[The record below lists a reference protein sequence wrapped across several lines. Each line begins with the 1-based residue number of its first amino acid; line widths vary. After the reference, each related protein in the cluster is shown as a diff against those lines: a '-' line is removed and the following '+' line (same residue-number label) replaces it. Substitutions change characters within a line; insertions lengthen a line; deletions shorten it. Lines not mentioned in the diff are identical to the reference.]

1 MAKTLLDFVEDTCEQ
16 GSTIYTDGLSAY
28 KNLPSRGF
36 KHDANAVSKGSD
48 PAHVVLPAVH
58 RVASLVKRW
67 LLGTH
72 HGGIG
77 AQHVEAYL
85 DEFIFRFNRLQS
97 NARGLL
103 FYRLMQNAV
112 VVKKLDYETIVWSRR
127 GQAGKLRGAS
137 RQPGGEVEDAVV
149 PRRYAAASA
158 FGNSARPCCTSRS
171 ASAALIRSAATG
183 RNGRSS

>member
-1 MAKTLLDFVEDTCEQ
+1 MLTFSTPMTWPMLLRIRR
-16 GSTIYTDGLSAY
+16 STMLAGILFSSSIRSSMYSSPVRLRESASSVASSSPMSAY

-36 KHDANAVSKGSD
+36 THKPDAVSQGSD

-58 RVASLVKRW
+58 RVASLLKRW

-85 DEFIFRFNRLQS
+85 DEFIFRFNRRQS

-103 FYRLMQNAV
+103 FYRLIQNAV
-112 VVKKLDYETIVWSRR
+112 VVKKLDYDTIVWSRR
-127 GQAGKLRGAS
+127 GQAGKIRGPKRKTRTTQRRTSGAS
-137 RQPGGEVEDAVV
+137 SS
-149 PRRYAAASA
+149 SA
-158 FGNSARPCCTSRS
+158 P
-171 ASAALIRSAATG
+171 
-183 RNGRSS
+183 

>member
-1 MAKTLLDFVEDTCEQ
+1 M
-16 GSTIYTDGLSAY
+16 SAY

-36 KHDANAVSKGSD
+36 THKPDAVSQGSD

-58 RVASLVKRW
+58 RVASLLKRW

-85 DEFIFRFNRLQS
+85 DEFIFRFNRCQS

-103 FYRLMQNAV
+103 FYRLIQNAV
-112 VVKKLDYETIVWSRR
+112 VVKKLDYDTIVWSRR
-127 GQAGKLRGAS
+127 GQAGKIRGPKRKTRTTQRRTSGAS
-137 RQPGGEVEDAVV
+137 SS
-149 PRRYAAASA
+149 SA
-158 FGNSARPCCTSRS
+158 P
-171 ASAALIRSAATG
+171 
-183 RNGRSS
+183 